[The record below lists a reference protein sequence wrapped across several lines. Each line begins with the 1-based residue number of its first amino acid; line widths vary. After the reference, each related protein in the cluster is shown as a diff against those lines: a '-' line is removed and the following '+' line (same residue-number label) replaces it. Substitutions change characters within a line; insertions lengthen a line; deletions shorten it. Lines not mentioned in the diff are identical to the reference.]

1 MHEPPAKEG
10 KSSMSD
16 KELLT
21 TNTRPSRE
29 DYPLTEAGDL
39 GFSRALVVWQG
50 DAIDRLTAERDRLKA
65 ELDNLRATD
74 IHSCHD
80 GCQRPACVMRRERD
94 ALKAENERLR
104 ASHEPLTDHMAAL
117 IDSAYY
123 EGAKLALIKADESI
137 QVARE
142 WLAGGCNGRRQA
154 ALAILRH
161 APPPNPV
168 QPGWTLYQRVGSIE
182 ARPYEKRDGFDTRL
196 SVSAADRNRD
206 SLEGGMVAR
215 NPDNH
220 DDRWYIAPEY
230 FAKHYRAAQTKSG
243 AL

>member
-1 MHEPPAKEG
+1 
-10 KSSMSD
+10 MSD

-39 GFSRALVVWQG
+39 GFSRALIVWQG

-65 ELDNLRATD
+65 ELDNVRATD

-161 APPPNPV
+161 APPPRECYHEDRYAGWVCVGCGMVMGECPPV
-168 QPGWTLYQRVGSIE
+168 NQPVEQEPDYLATLYALLVRRGYAQDEAHSI
-182 ARPYEKRDGFDTRL
+182 AFG
-196 SVSAADRNRD
+196 DRQED
-206 SLEGGMVAR
+206 ITQCEFCR
-215 NPDNH
+215 NYHWPH
-220 DDRWYIAPEY
+220 CPPS
-230 FAKHYRAAQTKSG
+230 TKG
-243 AL
+243 AES

>member
-1 MHEPPAKEG
+1 
-10 KSSMSD
+10 MSD

-39 GFSRALVVWQG
+39 GFSRALIVWQG

-161 APPPNPV
+161 APPPPDV
-168 QPGWTLYQRVGSIE
+168 QRDARDAEAGRKLWAYLVKQGRPWEEDQDEYAAMGLLVPHDMTAEDSGPECLNCMGDCETCYRPSTTLLVES
-182 ARPYEKRDGFDTRL
+182 PTP
-196 SVSAADRNRD
+196 S
-206 SLEGGMVAR
+206 
-215 NPDNH
+215 
-220 DDRWYIAPEY
+220 
-230 FAKHYRAAQTKSG
+230 QTKG
-243 AL
+243 AES